1 MNRPQSW
8 YTPTLPTLPTRLH
21 TSLGDT
27 PSGAN
32 LGVLLVLAAGVLWL
46 AVKVGEP
53 FLKAQRATRTPPARG
68 LRHLAGG

>member
-8 YTPTLPTLPTRLH
+8 YTPTLPTLPPR
-21 TSLGDT
+21 TSLGDA

-53 FLKAQRATRTPPARG
+53 FLKSQRATRTPPARG